1 MSLFLHV
8 SHRAEGCGLG
18 GEGIGE
24 ASEGGVT
31 ATLFISLMHHLQD
44 V

>member
-18 GEGIGE
+18 GEGSGGVP
-24 ASEGGVT
+24 EGGVT
-31 ATLFISLMHHLQD
+31 ATLFISSMHHLQD